1 MGEPGNT
8 EKTEKRRPWLWG
20 QWIHTETLSHS
31 LETPSLQEQKCNR
44 LTWCKGFTSL
54 VLLSLY
60 SYRKILATVKT
71 KPFFMSLYC
80 TGRYFMPMRE
90 MHRLLLALSTHLHVG
105 SLAWPGHKFTWVL
118 TQDRT
123 WTCSYILSVAEKDVS
138 SVTSSRGITSWP
150 PTSHFLR
157 SEETAFSLS
166 HSLASLWPAISQ
178 ESEWWWFSFSS
189 SWALRFSFSLRSI
202 SRLLWNSYTLV
213 SVLLHR
219 SLTESLKTVL
229 TETALLLFCISSE
242 VSWVS
247 VKLPSFKH
255 KTVEE

>member
-1 MGEPGNT
+1 
-8 EKTEKRRPWLWG
+8 
-20 QWIHTETLSHS
+20 
-31 LETPSLQEQKCNR
+31 
-44 LTWCKGFTSL
+44 
-54 VLLSLY
+54 
-60 SYRKILATVKT
+60 
-71 KPFFMSLYC
+71 
-80 TGRYFMPMRE
+80 MPTRE
-90 MHRLLLALSTHLHVG
+90 LHRLLPLSTYPHVG
-105 SLAWPGHKFTWVL
+105 SLGWPGYKFTWVL

-123 WTCSYILSVAEKDVS
+123 WTCSYILSEAEKDVS

-157 SEETAFSLS
+157 SEEMAFSFS
-166 HSLASLWPAISQ
+166 YSLASLWPATSQ

-189 SWALRFSFSLRSI
+189 SWALRLSFSLRSI

-213 SVLLHR
+213 SILLNK

-247 VKLPSFKH
+247 VKLLSFKH